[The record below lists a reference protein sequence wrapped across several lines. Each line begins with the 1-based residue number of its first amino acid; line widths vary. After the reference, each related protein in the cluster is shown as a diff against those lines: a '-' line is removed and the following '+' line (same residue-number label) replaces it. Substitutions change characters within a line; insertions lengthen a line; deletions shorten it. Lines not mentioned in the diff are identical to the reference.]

1 MSGPISEW
9 VCARLA
15 GMPVGYRTVSITGN
29 NRREFNGSTR
39 AGRVAAQFGQA
50 LTKVPVLL
58 DFQARFS
65 ARSLVTT
72 PLLNR
77 WLEKKIWPMT

>member
-1 MSGPISEW
+1 MSEPFVRWMCG
-9 VCARLA
+9 VA
-15 GMPVGYRTVSITGN
+15 GRDAVGYRTKSITGN
-29 NRREFNGSTR
+29 NCGNFKGGTR
-39 AGRVAAQFGQA
+39 AGRVAAQIVQA
-50 LTKVPVLL
+50 LTKEPVLL

-77 WLEKKIWPMT
+77 WLEKKYGP